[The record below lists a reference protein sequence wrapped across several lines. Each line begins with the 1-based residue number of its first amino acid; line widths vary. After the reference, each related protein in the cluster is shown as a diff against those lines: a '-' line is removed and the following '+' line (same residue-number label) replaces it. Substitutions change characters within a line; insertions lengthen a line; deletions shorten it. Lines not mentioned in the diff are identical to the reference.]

1 MIHFVPVP
9 GALSHTIV
17 LVVTFEV
24 FQFLLVGEVAFL
36 IFEVPFSKA
45 VRRLMD
51 RKDEVKILS
60 PETCSG
66 PAGFTKVG
74 PATLVSW
81 VIPFG

>member
-1 MIHFVPVP
+1 MRNK
-9 GALSHTIV
+9 
-17 LVVTFEV
+17 
-24 FQFLLVGEVAFL
+24 FLEELLETVQDL
-36 IFEVPFSKA
+36 I
-45 VRRLMD
+45 RRLV
-51 RKDEVKILS
+51 RCIHKLSGPEPEPTLLEKIINFCWSLYLSLFEVKILS